1 MQPRSRPCANNF
13 SGRTEPVAHVASG
26 LCNAESA
33 AAALAADRPALV
45 WRKVVADTQTP
56 VGAALKLFEQERGD
70 FLLESV
76 EGGEVRGRYSLL
88 GLDPDLVF
96 RAQGNVAA
104 INSAWRHDRDA
115 FTDCPGGALEE
126 LRALVERC
134 RIDVPAELPPALACL
149 VGYFGYETIGLV
161 EKLPRAPASPLA
173 LPDMLFVRPTV
184 LLVFD
189 NLGDELFCIAPLWA
203 GDAAPTAAIAD
214 AEERIDEVLRKLAGP
229 APAEPRASALPDM
242 ALSPV
247 TAADDYAANV
257 ARAKEYIA
265 AGDIFQ
271 VVLAQRFTC
280 PFPLPP
286 ISLYR
291 ALRRVNPSP
300 FLYFLDLPGFAVVG
314 SSPEILVRVRGAP
327 GSPKEVTIRPIAG
340 TRPRGATPEA
350 DRAAEASLLA
360 DPKERAEHLMLLDL
374 GRNDVGRVAKQAT
387 VEVTDSFTVERYSHV
402 MHIVSNVVGQ
412 LDPTHDTLDAMFAGF
427 PAGTVSGAPKIRA
440 CEIIAGLE
448 PETRGAYAG
457 GVGYFAPDGSVD
469 SCIVLRTGVL
479 KDGMLHVQAGAGI
492 VADSEAE
499 YEQRECEAKAS
510 ALLAAAREAARIAQ
524 EPGFGQ

>member
-1 MQPRSRPCANNF
+1 MSQSASFRLANADKA
-13 SGRTEPVAHVASG
+13 REQ
-26 LCNAESA
+26 
-33 AAALAADRPALV
+33 LAAGKPALV
-45 WRKVVADTQTP
+45 WRKIIADAETP
-56 VGAALKLFEQERGD
+56 VGAATKLIEPERGD

-96 RAQGNVAA
+96 RASGETAE
-104 INSAWRHDRDA
+104 INPRWKQDRSA
-115 FTDCPGGALEE
+115 FEQCETGTLGAL
-126 LRALVERC
+126 RQLVQQC
-134 RIDVPAELPPALACL
+134 RIDVPEALPPALACL

-161 EKLPRAPASPLA
+161 EKLPRAAENPLE

-184 LLVFD
+184 ILVFD
-189 NLGDELFCIAPLWA
+189 GLTEELFAIAPLWNDDADPERLIERA
-203 GDAAPTAAIAD
+203 GD
-214 AEERIDEVLRKLAGP
+214 RIDETLRRLTKPGP
-229 APAEPRASALPDM
+229 AAAAQSDLPDM
-242 ALSPV
+242 ALNP
-247 TAADDYAANV
+247 TMERADYAAMV
-257 ARAKEYIA
+257 GRAKSYIE

-286 ISLYR
+286 LDLYR

-314 SSPEILVRVRGAP
+314 SSPEILVRVRDG
-327 GSPKEVTIRPIAG
+327 EVTIRPIAG
-340 TRPRGATPEA
+340 TRPRGETASA
-350 DRAAEASLLA
+350 DREAEASLLA

-374 GRNDVGRVAKQAT
+374 GRNDVGRVAREGT
-387 VEVTDSFTVERYSHV
+387 VEVTDSYTVERYSHV

-412 LDPTHDTLDAMFAGF
+412 LAPEHDALDAMFAGF

-440 CEIIAGLE
+440 CEIIAELE

-469 SCIVLRTGVL
+469 SCIVLRTGVV
-479 KDGMLHVQAGAGI
+479 KDGTLHVQAGAGI
-492 VADSEAE
+492 VADSNAE
-499 YEQRECEAKAS
+499 YEQRECEAKAG
-510 ALLAAAREAARIAQ
+510 ALIAAANEAARVAG